1 LFESWLLSKKAI
13 EELVREQNTT
23 RQTLNNWFKQFWK
36 EEIKPKDINI
46 SNLNLIIDGKY
57 LDRKTVCLI
66 GAVNKKVVNWKFN
79 NGENYLTWISFFLSL
94 KTIPFSIVCDGQRGM
109 LKAVKQLFPRVI
121 IQRCQFHV
129 IKYCL
134 AKLTRNPESIAGQ
147 MLRLLVL
154 DISKV
159 KTKDDLDNWLI
170 DFKDWYF
177 NYENFLNEKTYSKTS
192 FTKTNHPRWHYS
204 HKNLHACFSHLK
216 NALPYLFQY
225 INHPTIPNTTNY
237 LEGGINSQIQHLIV
251 NHRGLN
257 LNQRKYL
264 ISLFLS
270 KKQ

>member
-1 LFESWLLSKKAI
+1 LGKK
-13 EELVREQNTT
+13 REKEISQEYGISQ
-23 RQTLNNWFKQFWK
+23 RTLIRWFKPFWQEK
-36 EEIKPKDINI
+36 IKPKNINI

-57 LDRKTVCLI
+57 LDKNIVCLI
-66 GAVNKKVVNWKFN
+66 GVVKNQVVYWKFK
-79 NGENYLTWISFFLSL
+79 NGENYLNWISFFLSL
-94 KTIPFSIVCDGQRGM
+94 KKMPFSIVCDGQRGM
-109 LKAVKQLFPRVI
+109 LKAIKQLFPKII

-129 IKYCL
+129 ISYCL
-134 AKLTRNPESIAGQ
+134 AKLTRNPESEAGQ
-147 MLRLLVL
+147 TLRSLVL
-154 DISKV
+154 NISKV
-159 KTKDDLDNWLI
+159 KNKSDLNNWLFS
-170 DFKDWYF
+170 FKNWYF
-177 NYENFLNEKTYSKTS
+177 KYESFLNEKTYSFSVTS
-192 FTKTNHPRWHYS
+192 TGRRKWHYT